1 MEKEN
6 EELSK
11 HSLNLAKETL
21 NEVQVRA
28 KTYQRKAEKRYN
40 NRDKLRNF
48 KACDSVW
55 RKMWRSLER
64 C

>member
-55 RKMWRSLER
+55 R
-64 C
+64 